1 MKKILSLVLAVAAA
15 TTMVFAESLT
25 TDCGTQVQISASP
38 ATGYHFVR
46 WNDGNTVNPRTVPAD
61 NITYTAYFAIDTFTI
76 RFLGDGGTVLQNE
89 RLTYG
94 AAVSYKG
101 STPTKEATAQ
111 YTYSFSG
118 WSPNINATA
127 IADVDY
133 VAQFTPTLRSYTI
146 TFQNYDNSV
155 LYSNDFDYGTTPT
168 YSGPTPTRPT
178 VDGVQYT
185 FVGWR
190 KVGAGANG
198 ISSVDGEAV
207 YVAQYSTT
215 SLTYTITVNV
225 QTAGTGSVTPAS
237 GTASG
242 TYGTSVNITATPAE
256 CYQFVRWSDG
266 NTSANRT
273 VEITGDATY
282 TAIFEKVTY
291 TVVVESANPTQGT
304 VSVTAIP

>member
-1 MKKILSLVLAVAAA
+1 M
-15 TTMVFAESLT
+15 
-25 TDCGTQVQISASP
+25 
-38 ATGYHFVR
+38 
-46 WNDGNTVNPRTVPAD
+46 
-61 NITYTAYFAIDTFTI
+61 
-76 RFLGDGGTVLQNE
+76 GDGGAVLQSE

-94 AAVSYKG
+94 SAVSYKG
-101 STPTKEATAQ
+101 STPTKASTAQ
-111 YTYSFSG
+111 YNYTFAG
-118 WSPNINATA
+118 WNPTINSTA

-133 VAQFTPTLRSYTI
+133 IAQFDQALRSYTI

-168 YSGPTPTRPT
+168 YSGATPTRPT

-190 KVGAGANG
+190 KVGATANG
-198 ISSVDGEAV
+198 ITAVDGEAI

-242 TYGTSVNITATPAE
+242 TYGTSVNITASPAD
-256 CYQFVRWSDG
+256 CYRFVKWNDG
-266 NTSANRT
+266 DTNANRS

-282 TAIFEKVTY
+282 TAIFEKISY
-291 TVVVESANPTQGT
+291 TVTVESANPAQGS
-304 VSVTAIP
+304 VSVQVAP